1 MRRVGRNPD
10 ALLMRRPLRLA
21 SLDGRFRLSAP
32 RLPAPLHLAV
42 AVLGA
47 RGLSWSDRLGMLR
60 LMRGLKAMSWA
71 PPREWTVLQLLRH
84 YAQSDTLIRQLWD
97 PLCLAALNTPTAQAS
112 AGLYARVLRTAW
124 AAGAKPATCCCPA
137 PTCRRCGRTPPRHL
151 TMRYGSTVRQL
162 QPSQDGVVVNQER
175 FDAAVLAVP
184 PAFAARLLDAPL
196 REAGAGGLL
205 DALKS
210 FDYLPIATLNLRLAG
225 PGACPNP

>member
-1 MRRVGRNPD
+1 M
-10 ALLMRRPLRLA
+10 
-21 SLDGRFRLSAP
+21 
-32 RLPAPLHLAV
+32 
-42 AVLGA
+42 
-47 RGLSWSDRLGMLR
+47 
-60 LMRGLKAMSWA
+60 
-71 PPREWTVLQLLRH
+71 LQLLRH

-112 AGLYARVLRTAW
+112 AGLYARVLRDSLGGRREASDLLLPCTDLSALW
-124 AAGAKPATCCCPA
+124 PDAAA
-137 PTCRRCGRTPPRHL
+137 RHL

-184 PAFAARLLDAPL
+184 PAFAARLLDA

-225 PGACPNP
+225 PWRLPELHDDAARGSARGHLANGCSTARAWSVTTRQASWPSWPAPPSAWPSATASR

>member
-1 MRRVGRNPD
+1 
-10 ALLMRRPLRLA
+10 
-21 SLDGRFRLSAP
+21 
-32 RLPAPLHLAV
+32 
-42 AVLGA
+42 
-47 RGLSWSDRLGMLR
+47 MLR

-112 AGLYARVLRTAW
+112 AGLYARVLRDSLGGRREASDLLLPCTDLSALW
-124 AAGAKPATCCCPA
+124 PDAAA
-137 PTCRRCGRTPPRHL
+137 RHL

-184 PAFAARLLDAPL
+184 PRLRRAPAGRAAARPAP
-196 REAGAGGLL
+196 A
-205 DALKS
+205 
-210 FDYLPIATLNLRLAG
+210 
-225 PGACPNP
+225 ACWTRSSPSTTCRSPR